1 MKKFY
6 LLLALIVNSL
16 LFSQTLTEKQMVN
29 ARATGYAI
37 IAAKNPGVSFS
48 VFVKAWDGSSSLE
61 QIANTINP
69 SWHAQA
75 AIKGNYFNQAFDG
88 TDFSGYSSVVTSQ
101 KEFDQYKS
109 TGTQWWVV
117 CSTLPSFSKDY
128 SKTTA
133 WSKEGNSGT
142 NPATNFIGTTDSQDL
157 IFKTNNL
164 ESMRITSG
172 GKVKIGTND
181 PVTNPTSNL
190 RIYGDSNPFIELA
203 NPLGRMTINKSSCN
217 GCFASGA
224 IAGDAVL
231 RNLGQSHNMIFYMPN
246 NLNNGTTYIGVGD
259 DANAIWA
266 KFYND
271 KTFRLNGRMSIG
283 NANFACSDC
292 SEYSLFVKNG
302 IRAEKVKVDI
312 ASQNGWADYVFKK
325 DYSLKSLEE
334 VEKHI
339 NEKGHLPNIP
349 SAKEVVEKGINVAE
363 MDAKLLEKIEELTLY
378 SIEQNKQIK
387 KLQEENSKLKKQ
399 TEKIENLERVLLEL
413 TSKKQ

>member
-6 LLLALIVNSL
+6 LLFVLVVNSL
-16 LFSQTLTEKQMVN
+16 LFSQTLTEKQMIN

-37 IAAKNPGVSFS
+37 IAAKNPGASFS
-48 VFVKAWDGSSSLE
+48 IFMKPWDGVSSLE
-61 QIANTINP
+61 QIANTIN
-69 SWHAQA
+69 SGWHAQA
-75 AIKGNYFNQAFDG
+75 AIKGNYFDQAFDG

-101 KEFDQYKS
+101 EEFDQYKS
-109 TGTQWWVV
+109 RGTQWWVV
-117 CSTLPSFSKDY
+117 CSTLPPFSKDY

-142 NPATNFIGTTDSQDL
+142 NPTTNFMGTTDNQPL
-157 IFKTNNL
+157 VLKANNKEGL
-164 ESMRITSG
+164 RILSDGNVRIG
-172 GKVKIGTND
+172 GNID
-181 PVTNPTSNL
+181 PVTNTSSL
-190 RIYGDSNPFIELA
+190 RIYRNFIPTIELA
-203 NPLGRMTINKSSCN
+203 NPYGRFEIAKSACSNCA
-217 GCFASGA
+217 ASGA

-246 NLNNGTTYIGVGD
+246 NANNGTTYIGVGD

-271 KTFRLNGRMSIG
+271 KTFRLNGKMSIG
-283 NANFACSDC
+283 NANFNCSDC

-325 DYSLKSLEE
+325 DYSLKTLEE

-339 NEKGHLPNIP
+339 NEKGHLPNVP
-349 SAKEVVEKGINVAE
+349 SAKEVVENGINVAE

-378 SIEQNKQIK
+378 SIEQNKKIK
-387 KLQEENSKLKKQ
+387 EQNERIERL
-399 TEKIENLERVLLEL
+399 EKMLLEL
-413 TSKKQ
+413 TPTPKK